1 MNGGA
6 AAGSGGKAAP
16 AAPLRLQHYLV
27 MAGVAA
33 AVVLACLRYA
43 PPAAG
48 YGLLAVAPPAEAAA
62 RIGAVAVARAADGGE
77 AGAGAAVRDDLTPAA
92 PAPEPASAVVI
103 FNFGDSNSD
112 TGGMAAVNGMNI
124 NLPEGRTFFR
134 RPTGRLSDGRLV
146 IDFICESLHTPYLSP
161 YLKALGADFRN
172 GVNFAIG
179 GSTATPGGS
188 PFSLD
193 VQLHQWLYFRARSM
207 EMINLGQRPPID
219 REGFRRAIYTIDIG
233 QNDLSAYMHLP
244 FEQVVAKIPAIVAQ
258 IKYTIETLYSHGARK
273 FWIHGTGA
281 LGCLPQ
287 KLAIPRDD
295 DADLD
300 AHGCL
305 KTYNAAAR
313 RFNAQLAAAIGQL
326 RQRMVDAALVFV
338 DMYAI
343 KYDLVANH
351 TAHGIARP
359 LMACCGYGGPP
370 YNYNHFKACMSA
382 EMQLCDVGARLI
394 SWDGVHFTEAAN
406 AIVAAKVLTGDY
418 STPRVTIA
426 SLVNSTLLPNDG

>member
-1 MNGGA
+1 MTSGGA
-6 AAGSGGKAAP
+6 GAMTSGAKATAAAAA

-43 PPAAG
+43 PPSRYG
-48 YGLLAVAPPAEAAA
+48 GLLAVASPAESSRAAAA
-62 RIGAVAVARAADGGE
+62 R
-77 AGAGAAVRDDLTPAA
+77 DDPH
-92 PAPEPASAVVI
+92 ASAPPPPSSVVI

-112 TGGMAAVNGMNI
+112 TGGMAAVNGMNL

-146 IDFICESLHTPYLSP
+146 IDFICEILHTPYLSP
-161 YLKALGADFRN
+161 YLKSLGADFTN

-219 REGFRRAIYTIDIG
+219 RDGFRRAIYTIDIG

-244 FEQVVAKIPAIVAQ
+244 FDQVLAKIPGFVAH

-287 KLAIPRDD
+287 KLSIPRHD
-295 DADLD
+295 DAGDALD

-313 RFNAQLAAAIGQL
+313 RFNALLADACGQL
-326 RQRMVDAALVFV
+326 RRRMVDAALVFV
-338 DMYAI
+338 DVYGI
-343 KYDLVANH
+343 KYGLVANH
-351 TAHGIARP
+351 TAHGFARP
-359 LMACCGYGGPP
+359 LMACCGHGGPP

-382 EMQLCDVGARLI
+382 EMELCDVGARFV

-406 AIVAAKVLTGDY
+406 AVVAAKVLTGDY

-426 SLVNSTLLPNDG
+426 SLVDSTMVGNDG

>member
-1 MNGGA
+1 MTGVVAGAGGGNK
-6 AAGSGGKAAP
+6 AAGAT
-16 AAPLRLQHYLV
+16 LRLHHYLV

-33 AVVLACLRYA
+33 AFVLACLRYA
-43 PPAAG
+43 PDPAG
-48 YGLLAVAPPAEAAA
+48 YGFLAVAPRPVEA
-62 RIGAVAVARAADGGE
+62 D
-77 AGAGAAVRDDLTPAA
+77 AGARRDTTP
-92 PAPEPASAVVI
+92 PPRPSSSSSSVVI

-146 IDFICESLHTPYLSP
+146 IDFICESLHTPFLSP
-161 YLKALGADFRN
+161 YLKALGADFSN

-219 REGFRRAIYTIDIG
+219 REGFRKAIYTIDIG
-233 QNDLSAYMHLP
+233 QNDVSAYMHLP
-244 FEQVVAKIPAIVAQ
+244 YDQVLAKIPGFVAQ

-287 KLAIPRDD
+287 KLAIPRDAD
-295 DADLD
+295 DGDQLD

-305 KTYNAAAR
+305 KTYNNAAK
-313 RFNAQLAAAIGQL
+313 RFNALLGDACAQL
-326 RQRMVDAALVFV
+326 RRRMVDAALVFV
-338 DMYAI
+338 DMYAV

-351 TAHGIARP
+351 TTHGIEKP

-382 EMQLCDVGARLI
+382 EMQLCDVGTRFI

-426 SLVNSTLLPNDG
+426 KLVNSTLPNDD

>member
-1 MNGGA
+1 MTSGGGA
-6 AAGSGGKAAP
+6 GAVAGPGAA
-16 AAPLRLQHYLV
+16 LRLQHYLI

-43 PPAAG
+43 PAAAG
-48 YGLLAVAPPAEAAA
+48 YGFLAVAPPAGAAGRLAHAAA
-62 RIGAVAVARAADGGE
+62 GAR
-77 AGAGAAVRDDLTPAA
+77 RDTPPAA
-92 PAPEPASAVVI
+92 PPSPVVI

-112 TGGMAAVNGMNI
+112 TGGMAAVNGMNL

-134 RPTGRLSDGRLV
+134 RSTGRLSDGRLV
-146 IDFICESLHTPYLSP
+146 IDFICESLQTPYLSP

-172 GVNFAIG
+172 GANFAIG
-179 GSTATPGGS
+179 GSTASPGGS

-193 VQLHQWLYFRARSM
+193 VQLHQWLYFRDRSM
-207 EMINLGQRPPID
+207 EMIDLGQKPPID
-219 REGFRRAIYTIDIG
+219 RDGFRRAIYTIDIG

-244 FEQVVAKIPAIVAQ
+244 FDQVLAKIPSVVAQ
-258 IKYTIETLYSHGARK
+258 IKYTIETLYAHGGRK

-300 AHGCL
+300 ARGCL
-305 KTYNAAAR
+305 ETYNAAAR
-313 RFNAQLAAAIGQL
+313 RFNALLAAACAEL
-326 RQRMVDAALVFV
+326 RRRMVDAALVFV
-338 DMYAI
+338 DVYAA
-343 KYDLVANH
+343 KYDLVASH
-351 TAHGIARP
+351 AAHGIARP

-370 YNYNHFKACMSA
+370 YNYHHFKACMSA
-382 EMQLCDVGARLI
+382 EMQLCDVGARFA

-406 AIVAAKVLTGDY
+406 AIVAAKLLTGNH

-426 SLVNSTLLPNDG
+426 SLVNATLLPNNDG